1 MDEEPEAAHRSAAHH
16 RRYAVPP
23 REPRIDFVPV
33 LDRLFARLPAPEHV
47 AAVEGAVEIHQPL
60 GKPLEQAADFLELLD
75 VAGDHLRG
83 VLNLRAQCQLLVRLA
98 PLGPSLRR
106 YQLILVDQVA
116 PDGIVGREVGD
127 DALDERQSAVGFG
140 EGEVLADHAMTIP
153 ATSSGCGIK
162 PTTRLAL
169 STTTIVAPKW
179 LSSSPPV
186 FVPLCPLRSSSL
198 PTTP

>member
-47 AAVEGAVEIHQPL
+47 AAVERAVEIHQPL
-60 GKPLEQAADFLELLD
+60 WKPLEQAADFLELLD

-83 VLNLRAQCQLLVRLA
+83 VLDLRAQCQLLVRLA

-106 YQLILVDQVA
+106 HQLVLVDEVP
-116 PDGIVGREVGD
+116 PDGLIGRQVGD
-127 DALDERQSAVGFG
+127 DAFDERQSPVGFG

-169 STTTIVAPKW
+169 STTTIVARTW
-179 LSSSPPV
+179 LSCSSAG
-186 FVPLCPLRSSSL
+186 FVSL
-198 PTTP
+198 